1 MKTLI
6 LILTVLWTFTN
17 PTVGQKESASDS
29 IDELLYQWQKLDV
42 PGIAI
47 AVVKGGKLYYTKSY
61 GMANIKKQKVVDSL
75 TQFWI
80 ASVTKQFTATGI
92 YMLEAEKKVNLEHSI
107 RRYLPELPS
116 IFERV
121 TIDHLLHHTSGI

>member
-1 MKTLI
+1 MKVLLLI
-6 LILTVLWTFTN
+6 LMVLWIFTN
-17 PTVGQKESASDS
+17 PAVGQKESTSDS
-29 IDELLYQWQKLDV
+29 IDNLLYQWQKPDV

-47 AVVKGGKLYYTKSY
+47 AVVKGGKVYYNKSY
-61 GMANIKKQKVVDSL
+61 GMANIKKQKVIDSL

-92 YMLEAEKKVNLEHSI
+92 YILEAGKKVNVEHSV

-116 IFERV
+116 IFESV
-121 TIDHLLHHTSGI
+121 T